1 MLTLTFIMLM
11 LVSTSIIIIYHPL
24 SIIIISS
31 FLMLILILSSIM
43 LFSHFQSPLAFRADF
58 GLLSLSGQFLHWI
71 FPMEYWKQSHKEL
84 FVNYFQSFEPKSGR
98 KPSNMECFA
107 HKYCKCIESGK
118 TKTKYEKCWA
128 FQRKVWHIVLSIV
141 AGRQWDKRAGAN
153 STRWWMLRLW
163 WGFWPWGRGKWGWR
177 GCAWNNF
184 WWGSFAGNRCCDFV
198 LIMYRIIQRSDSKSE
213 IWNIGILGPAKI
225 NFCIWLFK
233 LLC

>member
-1 MLTLTFIMLM
+1 MLTFTFIMLM

-31 FLMLILILSSIM
+31 LLMLILILSSII

-58 GLLSLSGQFLHWI
+58 GLLSGPLPGQFLHWI
-71 FPMEYWKQSHKEL
+71 FPMEYWKQSHKEF

-98 KPSNMECFA
+98 KPSNMQCFV
-107 HKYCKCIESGK
+107 SGK

-141 AGRQWDKRAGAN
+141 AGRQWDKRAGVN

-163 WGFWPWGRGKWGWR
+163 WGFWPWGWGIWGGEGCGWKWGWNSFWS
-177 GCAWNNF
+177 GC
-184 WWGSFAGNRCCDFV
+184 FAANRCCDFV
-198 LIMYRIIQRSDSKSE
+198 LSMYRIIQRSDSKSK
-213 IWNIGILGPAKI
+213 ICNIGILGPAK
-225 NFCIWLFK
+225 
-233 LLC
+233 

>member
-58 GLLSLSGQFLHWI
+58 GHLSLSGQFLHWI

-84 FVNYFQSFEPKSGR
+84 FVNYFQSFEPKSGH
-98 KPSNMECFA
+98 KPSNMECFV
-107 HKYCKCIESGK
+107 SGK
-118 TKTKYEKCWA
+118 TKAKYEKCWA

-163 WGFWPWGRGKWGWR
+163 WGFWPWGWGI
-177 GCAWNNF
+177 GGGGGGIG
-184 WWGSFAGNRCCDFV
+184 WGVWGGENGEEIIFNEAALWAFVACDTAFGDDFV
-198 LIMYRIIQRSDSKSE
+198 LIVDQIIQRSDSKSE
-213 IWNIGILGPAKI
+213 ICNIYMVSPK
-225 NFCIWLFK
+225 
-233 LLC
+233 